1 MREIY
6 FNSPQENE
14 FVMTNDKVRNLIVNH
29 IEENY
34 PHDVDKILLADGFEE
49 AFVGVVE
56 SFGLVPRACY
66 DYNKCI
72 QILMRPSDMEYEDAV
87 EFFEFNVE
95 QCYVG
100 EHTPA
105 FIKQIQI

>member
-1 MREIY
+1 MANKE
-6 FNSPQENE
+6 QENIME
-14 FVMTNDKVRNLIVNH
+14 RPLTLNQQLLEDNPH
-29 IEENY
+29 IQ
-34 PHDVDKILLADGFEE
+34 ILLADGFEE

-56 SFGLVPRACY
+56 SFGLAPRACY

-72 QILMRPSDMEYEDAV
+72 QILMRPSDMEYEDAI
-87 EFFEFNVE
+87 EYFEFNVE

-105 FIKQIQI
+105 FIKQIEI